1 MLEKTYQPD
10 AIETRHYQA
19 WEDAGAFKAG
29 AGLTKEQLKSATSYS
44 IALPP
49 PNVTGSLHMGHALN
63 NTIQDILIRYNR
75 MNGKNTLWQP
85 GMDHAGIATQVVVER
100 QLMESQQPG
109 RKQLGREKFV
119 EKIWEWKEKSG
130 GIIQHQQRRLG
141 ASCDWSRSRF
151 TMDEGM
157 SEAVLKTF
165 VELHEQGYIYRAKR
179 LVNWDPKLL
188 TAISDIEVEQI
199 EKDGKLWHF
208 KYPIK
213 GMDGKFITVATTR
226 PETMFGDSGI
236 AVHPDDERYKDLV
249 GKTVIL
255 PLVGREI
262 PIVADNYADPEQG
275 SGAVKIT
282 PAHDFNDFEV
292 GKRAGLEVINILDEN
307 AHLNENVPTEYV
319 GLERFEAR
327 KIVVAKF
334 EELGLLV
341 KIDDNPHTVPYGD
354 RSGVVIEPWL
364 TDQWYVD
371 AKKLAI
377 PALEAVRNG
386 STKFVPS
393 NWEKTYFDWMENIEP
408 WCISRQLWW
417 GHQIP
422 AWYGPDGHI
431 FVAQDEAAAQAKAD
445 AHYGKV
451 EKIERDN
458 DVLDTWF
465 SSALWPFA
473 TLGWPENT
481 PELETY
487 YRTNVVVTAF
497 DIIFFWVARMM
508 MMGTHFMQEVP
519 FDTVYMHA
527 IVRDEFGAKMSK
539 SKGNVMD
546 PLVLIEEFGADAVRF
561 TLASMAGQ
569 GRDIR
574 LSNKVVENNR
584 NFVTKLW
591 NACRF
596 AEMHEC
602 QPVKGF
608 DANNVELTLSKWI
621 LSELSE
627 TVTLVDKGIYQFKFN
642 EAASAI
648 YKYTWNVFC
657 DWYIELTKPILFGD
671 DEAAKT
677 EIKAVTAHVI
687 DQLLHLMHPFIPFVT
702 EELWERFDSDIVKR
716 DTMLI
721 VSPWPKALNNV
732 DDKPKQEINWVI
744 KFISEIRS
752 VRAEMNIAA
761 GAQIPVVVVGADA
774 EVEAKLKTHNSLL
787 QKMAR
792 IDSISLAK
800 DVPEG
805 AIQIMLDGVI
815 IALPLA
821 GVIDIQAELDRL
833 TKEIAKADK
842 DIVGTEK
849 RLSNQAF
856 VAKAPEKVINEQKSR
871 LEAAKQ
877 LKTDLLEA
885 YARFEK
891 L

>member
-1 MLEKTYQPD
+1 MLNKTYQPD
-10 AIETRHYQA
+10 TIETRQYQE
-19 WEDAGAFKAG
+19 WEETGAFKAG
-29 AGLTKEQLKSATSYS
+29 AGLTDAQKKSATSYS

-85 GMDHAGIATQVVVER
+85 GMDHAGIATQMVVER
-100 QLMESQQPG
+100 QLKETQQPG
-109 RKQLGREKFV
+109 RKQLGREKFI

-130 GIIQHQQRRLG
+130 GIIQNQQRRLG

-151 TMDEGM
+151 TMDEGLT
-157 SEAVLKTF
+157 EAVLKTF
-165 VELHEQGYIYRAKR
+165 VELYEQGYIYRAKR

-213 GMDGKFITVATTR
+213 DMDGQFITVATTR

-262 PIVADNYADPEQG
+262 PIVADDYADPELG

-307 AHLNENVPTEYV
+307 AHLNENVPAEYV

-327 KIVVAKF
+327 KIVVEKF

-371 AKKLAI
+371 AKKLAV
-377 PALEAVRNG
+377 PAIEAVRSG
-386 STKFVPS
+386 KTQFKPT

-422 AWYGPDGHI
+422 VWYGPDGETFI
-431 FVAQDEAAAQAKAD
+431 AMNEAEAQAKAD
-445 AHYGKV
+445 VHYGKA
-451 EKIERDN
+451 EKIERDT

-473 TLGWPENT
+473 TLGWPEKT

-487 YRTNVVVTAF
+487 YKTNVVVTGF

-519 FDTVYMHA
+519 FETVYMHA
-527 IVRDEFGAKMSK
+527 MVRDEFGAKMSK
-539 SKGNVMD
+539 SKGNVID
-546 PLVLIEEFGADAVRF
+546 PLELIDEYGADALRF
-561 TLASMAGQ
+561 TLSSLAGQ

-602 QPVKGF
+602 KPVTGF
-608 DANNVELTLSKWI
+608 NPNNVELTLSKWL

-627 TVTLVDKGIYQFKFN
+627 TVTLVNKGIEEYKFN
-642 EAASAI
+642 EASSAI
-648 YKYTWNVFC
+648 YKFTWNIFC

-671 DEAAKT
+671 NETNKT

-687 DQLLHLMHPFIPFVT
+687 DQLLHLMHPFTPFVT
-702 EELWERFDSDIVKR
+702 EELWNRFDDIER
-716 DTMLI
+716 DSMLI
-721 VSPWPKALNNV
+721 VSPWPKATPNT
-732 DDKPKQEINWVI
+732 DDAPKQEINWVI
-744 KFISEIRS
+744 KFITEIRS

-761 GAQIPVVVVGADA
+761 GAKIPIVVVNADS
-774 EVEAKLKTHNSLL
+774 ETERKLNSHSELL
-787 QKMAR
+787 LKMAR
-792 IDSISLAK
+792 LDNISLANE
-800 DVPEG
+800 VPEG
-805 AIQIMLDGVI
+805 AIQILLDNVI
-815 IALPLA
+815 LALPLA
-821 GVIDIQAELDRL
+821 GVIDVQAELDRL
-833 TKEIAKADK
+833 TKEIGKADK
-842 DIVGTEK
+842 DILGTEK
-849 RLSNQAF
+849 RLGNQAF
-856 VAKAPEKVINEQKSR
+856 VAKAPAKVIDEQKSR
-871 LEAAKQ
+871 LETAKN
-877 LKTDLLEA
+877 LKANLLEA